1 MLKIKKSEGEITL
14 NEILEK
20 IKGGLIVSCQALEDE
35 PLYGSDIMA
44 KMALAAFQGGA
55 VGIRANTYENIKAI
69 KEKVNLPVIGIV
81 KRQYEDSD
89 IYITPTMKEIN
100 EIVAAGAEI
109 IALDCTLR
117 RRPNK
122 EDLHEFILKI
132 REQFPSKLI
141 MADISNYEEG
151 INAEKLGVDIISTT
165 LSGYT
170 DYTVAKDSPDFK
182 LIEDLVKIVNIPV
195 IAEGRTNYPAQA
207 KQCLML
213 GAHAVVV
220 GGAITRPKQITERFV
235 NGIN

>member
-1 MLKIKKSEGEITL
+1 M

-35 PLYGSDIMA
+35 PLYGSNIMA

-55 VGIRANTYENIKAI
+55 VGIRANTYEDIKAI
-69 KEKVNLPVIGIV
+69 KETVNLPVIGIV

-100 EIVAAGAEI
+100 EVAAAGAEI

-117 RRPNK
+117 KRPNR
-122 EDLHEFILKI
+122 ENLDELILKI
-132 REQFPSKLI
+132 REKFPNKLI
-141 MADISNYEEG
+141 MADISNFEEG
-151 INAEKLGVDIISTT
+151 INAERLGLDIISTT

-170 DYTVAKDSPDFK
+170 DYTIAKDAPDYK
-182 LIEDLVKIVNIPV
+182 LIEDLVKIVHIPV
-195 IAEGRTNYPAQA
+195 IAEGRTDYPEQA
-207 KQCLML
+207 KKSLIL

-220 GGAITRPKQITERFV
+220 GGAITRPKQITERFISV
-235 NGIN
+235 IKDR